1 LRLQGIRAMTKIDDV
16 WALLEDGKGRSAHHL
31 AKRLSL
37 PTGYVIDVLFFFVK
51 YGFAEIEI
59 DEGGAILV
67 KSREG
72 APPISAAIKI
82 VNELAHCPSRISTIL
97 ASDL

>member
-1 LRLQGIRAMTKIDDV
+1 MKMTKIDEV
-16 WALLEDGKGRSAHHL
+16 WALLEDGKGQSAHHI
-31 AKRLSL
+31 ARRVSL
-37 PTGYVIDVLFFFVK
+37 PTEYVSDILFFFVK

-59 DEGGAILV
+59 DDGGAILV

-72 APPISAAIKI
+72 APPISAAVRI

>member
-1 LRLQGIRAMTKIDDV
+1 LRLQGVVTMTKIDEV
-16 WALLEDGKGRSAHHL
+16 WALLEDGRGQSAHHI
-31 AKRLSL
+31 AKRVSL
-37 PTGYVIDVLFFFVK
+37 PTEYVSDILFFFVK

-59 DEGGAILV
+59 AEDGAILV

-72 APPISAAIKI
+72 APPISAAIEI
-82 VNELAHCPSRISTIL
+82 VNELAQCPRRISAIL